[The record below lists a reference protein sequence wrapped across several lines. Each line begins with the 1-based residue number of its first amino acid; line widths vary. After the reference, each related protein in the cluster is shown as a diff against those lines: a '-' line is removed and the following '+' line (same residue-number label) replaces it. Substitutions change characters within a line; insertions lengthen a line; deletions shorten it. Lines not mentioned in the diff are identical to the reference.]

1 MAFYTPNTTSLVAPA
16 RHFSSGKYIARGCLL
31 LFTYLSVAK
40 VLIGYVHDI
49 VFIVGNILAV

>member
-31 LFTYLSVAK
+31 LFTYLSV
-40 VLIGYVHDI
+40 LIGYVHDI